1 MTNRMAL
8 MASVAGLTIIA
19 SGSAQAQDAPAGAP
33 AAQDTTASQ
42 LDEVV
47 VTAERQTRNLQTTP
61 VAVTAITAQQLENRG
76 VRNIFDLQNLVPSL
90 SIAQQTNQG
99 GASGA
104 VFFLR
109 GLGGRAGTSGSE
121 PAVAL
126 YIDDFYNPS
135 ASGNALRALD
145 LEQVEVLRGPQGTL
159 FGRNAVGGAIRYQT
173 KKPTHEF
180 GAFAEATLGYYDRR
194 DFLAGVN
201 IPLGDTF
208 AVRLSG
214 ATFEADGIQ
223 KKQTSPGTVG
233 ASEDRLGRIQAR
245 YTPNDRL
252 TVDLS
257 YDQSESEL
265 AGSPT
270 YVPVIVGTGQ
280 LSGLYNATHAVKYDS
295 TFISTCIL
303 CSYGSLPRD
312 SSDKASARNV
322 HGVIDY
328 RVSDTL
334 QVKFLSGYS
343 LSKDNFF
350 NDIDASPLLIGN
362 QYSTVRSEAWS
373 QELQVLGDLGSRI
386 HYVAGLYAF
395 DEKFHAFSGQE
406 LFIRTT
412 SVTQDRERES
422 YSAYGNVN
430 FDLTDRLILTGGIR
444 VGNETVTTSAVTNAG
459 VSAAND
465 QKYDVI
471 LPLARLQFQA
481 TPDLMIYASASKGL
495 RGGGFSV
502 APNPAL
508 PNAGIVPFDPETV
521 WSYEVGARTQFL
533 DHRLRINPTVFYTDY
548 SDIQVQRII
557 GTTPV
562 LENAGTAHIFGV
574 ELEAT
579 FVVTS
584 ALRFTAQGSYLDAEY
599 DTLLPGVVGI
609 QLSTP
614 FAQTSKFSYSVG
626 AQYTVPLDNG
636 ADVALNLDYSDRTK
650 YTTSAQETD
659 DLLIQGQGLV
669 NARAEFH
676 SPSGRY
682 TLAAWSTNLLD
693 EHYVSGGVDLT
704 SLVGLIR
711 YDIGR
716 PREFGLTFKAKY

>member
-8 MASVAGLTIIA
+8 MAGVTGLMIIA
-19 SGSAQAQDAPAGAP
+19 SGSAQAQEAPSSAP
-33 AAQDTTASQ
+33 EPQDSTTSQ

-90 SIAQQTNQG
+90 SVAQQTNQG

-104 VFFLR
+104 IFYLR

-180 GAFAEATLGYYDRR
+180 GAFAEATLGNYDRR
-194 DFLAGVN
+194 DVLAGVN

-208 AVRLSG
+208 SVRLSG
-214 ATFEADGIQ
+214 ASFEADGIQ
-223 KKQTSPGTVG
+223 KKQTSPGTIG

-245 YTPNDRL
+245 YTPNEDL
-252 TVDLS
+252 TIDLS

-280 LSGLYNATHAVKYDS
+280 LSGLYNSRNAVKYDS
-295 TFISTCIL
+295 AFISTCIL

-312 SSDKASARNV
+312 SFDKASARNLQA
-322 HGVIDY
+322 VIDY
-328 RVSDTL
+328 RVNDAL
-334 QVKFLSGYS
+334 QVKFLNGYS
-343 LSKDNFF
+343 LSKDNWF
-350 NDIDASPLLIGN
+350 NDVDATPLFIGN
-362 QYSTVRSEAWS
+362 QSSEVRSES
-373 QELQVLGDLGSRI
+373 YSSELQFLGDLGARL
-386 HYVAGLYAF
+386 HYVAGLYYF
-395 DEKFHAFSGQE
+395 DEVFDALSTQE
-406 LFIRTT
+406 LFIRTS
-412 SVTQDRERES
+412 SVTQTRERES
-422 YSAYGNVN
+422 WSAYGNLN
-430 FDLTDRLILTGGIR
+430 LDLTDRLTLTGGLR
-444 VGNETVTTSAVTNAG
+444 VGSESVTTSAVTNTG
-459 VSAAND
+459 VAAAND
-465 QKYDVI
+465 QKYDVV
-471 LPLARLQFQA
+471 LPLARLQLQA
-481 TPDLMIYASASKGL
+481 TPDIMVYVSASKGL

-521 WSYEVGARTQFL
+521 WSYEIGTRAQFL
-533 DHRLRINPTVFYTDY
+533 DRRLRINPTVFYTDY
-548 SDIQVQRII
+548 SDIQVQRLI
-557 GTTPV
+557 GTTPI

-574 ELEAT
+574 ELETT
-579 FVVTS
+579 FVVTP
-584 ALRFTAQGSYLDAEY
+584 ALRLTAQGSYLDAEY
-599 DTLLPGVVGI
+599 DSLLPGVLNI

-614 FAQTSKFSYSVG
+614 FPQTSKFSYSVG
-626 AQYTVPLDNG
+626 AQYTIPLDDG
-636 ADVALNLDYSDRTK
+636 ADIAVNVDYSDRTK
-650 YTTSAQETD
+650 YTTSATEND
-659 DLLIQGQGLV
+659 DLLIHGQGLV
-669 NARAEFH
+669 SARAEFH
-676 SPSGRY
+676 SANGRY
-682 TLAAWSTNLLD
+682 TLAAWSTNLLN
-693 EHYVSGGVDLT
+693 EEYVTGGNDLT
-704 SLVGLIR
+704 GLVGLIR
-711 YDIGR
+711 YDVGR
-716 PREFGLTFKAKY
+716 PREFGLTLKARY